1 MTNYCGGFF
10 VFGISY
16 FYVMILTSADQLKVP
31 PKRIIS
37 LVPSQTE
44 LLYSLSLEEETIA
57 ITKFCIHPKQWFKNK
72 PKIGGT
78 KTVDIDKVNA
88 LKPDLIIANKEEN
101 VKEQVEMLATSY
113 PVWVTDINNLEDA
126 FQMIEDIGKLT
137 RKEKAAGIL
146 NDKIKS
152 KFNIYIQNNIVIN
165 SIPTIYLI
173 WKEPYM
179 TVGSDTFISNM
190 MGKACLKNVFS
201 SHLRYP
207 VITVDQIKSTD
218 CKLILL
224 SSEPYPFKQKHID
237 ALQKELP
244 GITIRLVNGEMFSWY
259 GSRLLLVP
267 DYFKELIE
275 DLKI

>member
-16 FYVMILTSADQLKVP
+16 FYSMILTSADQLKVL

-57 ITKFCIHPKQWFKNK
+57 ITKFCIHPAQWFATK

-78 KTVDIDKVNA
+78 KTADIEKIIA
-88 LKPDLIIANKEEN
+88 LEPDLVIANKEEN
-101 VKEQVEMLATSY
+101 IKEQVELLASLF
-113 PVWVTDINNLEDA
+113 PVWVTDVNNLEDA
-126 FQMIEDIGKLT
+126 YHMIEDIGMLT
-137 RKEKAAGIL
+137 GKEKVAGMLKNEIQFL
-146 NDKIKS
+146 
-152 KFNIYIQNNIVIN
+152 FNNYIQQNVLIN
-165 SIPTIYLI
+165 LIPTIYLI
-173 WKEPYM
+173 WKKPYM
-179 TVGSDTFISNM
+179 TVGADTFISSM
-190 MGKACLKNVFS
+190 MHTAGFKNV
-201 SHLRYP
+201 LADQTRYP
-207 VITVDQIKSTD
+207 VITVEQIKSTG

-224 SSEPYPFKQKHID
+224 SSEPYPFKQKHINE
-237 ALQKELP
+237 LQNELP
-244 GITIRLVNGEMFSWY
+244 GITIRLVDGEMFSWY